1 MQVLTAKNAE
11 DENKAA
17 GPGKGSQAK
26 ELLKR
31 YGSAYLI
38 TSISLSVVSFGLC
51 YLLVSAGV
59 DVAALLHRIGI
70 DSSSTSEKVRQGC
83 AEW

>member
-1 MQVLTAKNAE
+1 MQVLTAKNGE
-11 DENKAA
+11 EGNKAA

-59 DVAALLHRIGI
+59 DVAALLQRIGI
-70 DSSSTSEKVRQGC
+70 DSTSTSEKVRPLV
-83 AEW
+83 W